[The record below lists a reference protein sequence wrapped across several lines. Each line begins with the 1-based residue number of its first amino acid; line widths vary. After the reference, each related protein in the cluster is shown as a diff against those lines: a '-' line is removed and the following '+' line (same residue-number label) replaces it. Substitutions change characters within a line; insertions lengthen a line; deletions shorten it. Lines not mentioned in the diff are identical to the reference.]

1 MGGVDFTGIY
11 IFFFKFF
18 IYLLVYIRLASSLFS
33 MRTSIY
39 VLATILSYRLLRT
52 RMEGEKHNEMRWYYN
67 TVYHLSLQ
75 TVYMVGMVWYGICCA
90 TLIRLLQKLPFRLS

>member
-1 MGGVDFTGIY
+1 M
-11 IFFFKFF
+11 
-18 IYLLVYIRLASSLFS
+18 S
-33 MRTSIY
+33 TSIY

-75 TVYMVGMVWYGICCA
+75 TVYMYMVGMDRDEEYYMACYERQEYCVDGRSFF
-90 TLIRLLQKLPFRLS
+90 TR

>member
-1 MGGVDFTGIY
+1 M
-11 IFFFKFF
+11 
-18 IYLLVYIRLASSLFS
+18 S
-33 MRTSIY
+33 TSIY

-75 TVYMVGMVWYGICCA
+75 TVYMVGMDRDEEYYMACYERQEYCVDGRSFFTRYVVSLPGYVYMHWIQNMYHISWY
-90 TLIRLLQKLPFRLS
+90 TMS